1 MLDLSHRLFLD
12 NDWILRFAGYSDI
25 MHKLVYFEF
34 INTGFSVAKATLES
48 QMSVCLSVT
57 KNPEPLRI
65 APID

>member
-48 QMSVCLSVT
+48 QMSVRNKKPSASQ
-57 KNPEPLRI
+57 NRSY
-65 APID
+65 